1 MKVSF
6 VTTVLNE
13 EKTIGDLLDSL
24 LQQSQKPDEI
34 IIVDAGS
41 TDKTAIIISDYIKKS
56 PIPIKLI
63 GQKNLNRA
71 QGRNLGIR
79 QAKHELIAVS
89 DAGCVLDKNW
99 LKLITAPFKD
109 KKVDAVAGFYRA
121 KAKTILQ
128 RCIAP
133 FVSVMPD
140 RFDTASYLP
149 SSRSLAFR
157 KIAWKKAGRYP
168 ENLDYCE
175 DLIFA
180 QQLKEKTNLLVM
192 PQAIVYWQMT
202 NNLLAFFRQIQ
213 NYASGDVL
221 AGYQP
226 HLRKISLVFLRYV
239 IMIISPPLFLIYL
252 LWPLVK
258 HFRYVLHPS
267 ALIYLPLLQIIAD
280 FGVMSGALK
289 GAVKRLKSTVW
300 DF

>member
-1 MKVSF
+1 MKISF
-6 VTTVLNE
+6 VTTILNE
-13 EKTIGDLLDSL
+13 QNTIKDLLNSL
-24 LQQSQKPDEI
+24 LQQSKKLNEI

-63 GQKNLNRA
+63 SQKNLNRA
-71 QGRNLGIR
+71 QGRNLGIKEA
-79 QAKHELIAVS
+79 QHKLIAVA

-109 KKVDAVAGFYRA
+109 RQVDAVAGFYRP
-121 KAKTILQ
+121 KAKTTLQ

-140 RFDTASYLP
+140 KFAAASYLP

-157 KIAWKKAGRYP
+157 KTAWKKAGRYP
-168 ENLDYCE
+168 ESLNYCE

-180 QQLKEKTNLLVM
+180 QQLKEKTNLLIV
-192 PQAIVYWQMT
+192 PQAIVYWQIT

-226 HLRKISLVFLRYV
+226 HLRKIITVFLRYV
-239 IMIISPPLFLIYL
+239 MMIIFPPLFLIYL
-252 LWPLVK
+252 LWPLAK

-267 ALIYLPLLQIIAD
+267 AFIYLPLLQIIAD
-280 FGVMSGALK
+280 FGVMTGALK